1 MFCAVTVV
9 TRQVCGGIRGMFCA
23 VTVVTRPG
31 LWRDKTEVAVKK
43 LKPGS
48 MSPAAFLE
56 EAQIMKKFR

>member
-31 LWRDKTEVAVKK
+31 LWRDKRYVLYGNSCDSARSVA
-43 LKPGS
+43 G
-48 MSPAAFLE
+48 
-56 EAQIMKKFR
+56 